1 MVSRRDFLIA
11 SGCAGAAGLVGMS
24 AATRL
29 LAADNTESLD
39 LLILGGTGF
48 LGPHVVRS
56 AIDRG
61 HRMTLFNRDRTNTH
75 LFPEL
80 EKLKGD
86 RDGKLDALQGRKWD
100 AVVDTSGYVPRL
112 VNDSASLLSAAVDQ
126 YLFIST
132 VSVYADFSVAGMD
145 ETAPLGT
152 VDDPSVEEI
161 TGETYGPLKALSE
174 KAAEIAMPGRTTVIR
189 PGLIVG
195 PGDKTD
201 RFTYW
206 PVRIARGGEVL
217 APGDGTT
224 YVQVIDV
231 RDLANW
237 IIHCIELRAVGIFNA
252 ISPEATLTMR
262 DMLEGCQIAAASD
275 SELVWVDSDFLE
287 QQQVAPWSELPAWLP
302 PEGDYAAFGQVSTA
316 RAREAGLQTRA
327 INNTARDTLD
337 WWNQLPAARRS
348 KLRAGLSPQKEQRV
362 LRAWHENL
370 RPRV

>member
-11 SGCAGAAGLVGMS
+11 SGCAGAASLVGMS
-24 AATRL
+24 GASRL
-29 LAADNTESLD
+29 LAADSTESLN

-61 HRMTLFNRDRTNTH
+61 HRMTLFNRGRTNTH

-86 RDGKLDALQGRKWD
+86 RDGNLDSLRGRKWD

-112 VNDSASLLSAAVDQ
+112 VNDSASLLSAAIDQ

-132 VSVYADFSVAGMD
+132 VSVYADFGVAGMD

-152 VDDPSVEEI
+152 VDNPSIEEI
-161 TGETYGPLKALSE
+161 TGDTYGPLKALSE
-174 KAAEIAMPGRTTVIR
+174 KAAESAMPGRTTVIR

-217 APGDGTT
+217 APGDGMTF
-224 YVQVIDV
+224 VQVIDV

-237 IIHCIELRAVGIFNA
+237 IIHCIELRIVGIFNA

-262 DMLEGCQIAAASD
+262 AMLEACQIAAGSD
-275 SELVWVDSDFLE
+275 STLVWVDSDFLE

-302 PEGDYAAFGQVSTA
+302 PEGNFAAFGQVSAA
-316 RAREAGLQTRA
+316 RAREADLQTRS
-327 INNTARDTLD
+327 ITDTARDTLK
-337 WWNQLPAARRS
+337 WWNQLPAARRN
-348 KLRAGLSPQKEQRV
+348 KLRAGLSPEKEQK
-362 LRAWHENL
+362 LLEAWHNIL
-370 RPRV
+370 RP